1 MNKKRLI
8 SLVLA
13 VCVVCSCFVAG
24 SVILNKDDKVYIE
37 FSKNAYTVAA
47 PSGVAG
53 DAGLADSVYNV
64 MLGMGLVA
72 SRADEAAD
80 GSEIIIGKCDR
91 AETAEALSILNSKGK
106 GYDADYI
113 IYEKDGKIVI
123 VGNSD
128 SATEQAVD
136 RFVNLCLATG
146 QIESGLVYTSLASSE
161 AFTTISIN
169 GTKLD
174 SSYVIVTPQY
184 NMSYLVRIQLEKL
197 TAAISEKAG
206 YTLTEKT
213 DTKSQSYTNADINY
227 FEAQTWGNC
236 ETAAE
241 YQAYA
246 KKIAGY
252 NKDKSS
258 TETAYEIVIGDCS
271 RYQCPT
277 ITDTDEYTIKV
288 YGNKIFLNGGSPAA
302 TAMAVSEFTKMVNT
316 GDLTLTNDS
325 TATYDYYDAIGA
337 YDRSSYYTLKW
348 ADDFDGS
355 NINTG
360 KWTVS
365 YGRDSTIYADG
376 LNGRTPAR
384 ASKELNNNYI
394 QDGKLYIAAMYDD
407 EYYYGGHL
415 STRYTMRMQ
424 YGYVETSC
432 LKPLGQGLWTSMWV
446 DNEGLAN
453 DAYSRME
460 IDVNESYGSGSLTLQ
475 NAITWVN
482 TPGRTYVGK
491 TYGYSL
497 KSGTVF
503 YGTNYS
509 YNKDTRGFYLDF
521 HTYGYAWDAEKLLFT
536 IDGKVTH
543 SFNYA
548 TEPMATAGITSTKDY
563 TSSSKATIESIQKNE
578 SELAAAG
585 YAVPAYI
592 RLSMAVGFA
601 TRGYV
606 IDDRAPEWNESNKF
620 IVDYVHVYQYDNQTI
635 YYLGTNNQRG
645 DVNGDGNV
653 DALDATYLA
662 RYLAGWT
669 RYDYKNLDLGAAEVT
684 GDGLITEE
692 DLATLNGY
700 LAGRNKLV
708 G

>member
-13 VCVVCSCFVAG
+13 VCVVCSVFVAG

-37 FSKNAYTVAA
+37 FSKNAYTVVA

-72 SRADEAAD
+72 SRSDDAAE

-106 GYDADYI
+106 GYDSDYI

-136 RFVNLCLATG
+136 RFVNLCLASG

-184 NMSYLVRIQLEKL
+184 NMSYLVRIQLDKL

-213 DTKSQSYTNADINY
+213 DTKSTTFTQADINV
-227 FEAQTWGNC
+227 FEAQGWKNC
-236 ETAAE
+236 DTAAE
-241 YQAYA
+241 YQAYVA
-246 KKIAGY
+246 KLASY
-252 NKDKSS
+252 NTAKSS
-258 TETAYEIVIGDCS
+258 TETVYEIVIGDCA
-271 RYQCPT
+271 RYQCPV

-288 YGNKIFLNGGSPAA
+288 AGNKIFLNGGSPAA

-316 GDLTLTNDS
+316 GDLTLTDAS
-325 TATYDYYDAIGA
+325 TASYDYYDAIGA
-337 YDRSSYYTLKW
+337 YDRNNYYTLKW

-355 NINTG
+355 SIDTG
-360 KWTVS
+360 KWAVS
-365 YGRDSTIYADG
+365 YGRDSTIYSDG
-376 LNGRTPAR
+376 LNERLPAR

-394 QDGKLYIAAMYDD
+394 QDGKLYIAATYDD

-415 STRYTMRMQ
+415 STRNTMRIQ

-453 DAYSRME
+453 DAYARME
-460 IDVNESYGSGSLTLQ
+460 IDVNESYGSGSVTLQ
-475 NAITWVN
+475 NSITWLN
-482 TPGRTYVGK
+482 TTGRTFVGK
-491 TYGYSL
+491 TYKKFL
-497 KSGTVF
+497 KQNVGF
-503 YGTNYS
+503 YGTNYT
-509 YNKDTRGFYLDF
+509 YNKDTRGFHLDF
-521 HTYGYAWDAEKLLFT
+521 HTFGYAWDADKLLFT
-536 IDGKVTH
+536 VDGKVTH
-543 SFNYA
+543 SYNYA
-548 TEPMATAGITSTKDY
+548 TEPVATKDLTGTTTEY
-563 TSSSKATIESIQKNE
+563 STAALDAALLQEIEPQLSA
-578 SELAAAG
+578 SG
-585 YAVPAYI
+585 FAVPAYI

-601 TRGYV
+601 TRNYV
-606 IDDRAPEWNESNKF
+606 IEDDAAEWQESNKF
-620 IVDYVHVYQYDNQTI
+620 VVDYVHVYQYDNQTI
-635 YYLGTNNQRG
+635 YYLGTSNQRG

-653 DALDATYLA
+653 DALDATYVA

-669 RYDYKNLDLGAAEVT
+669 KYDFKNMDLGAAEVT

-700 LAGRNKLV
+700 LVGKNKLV